1 MERHVMRV
9 ETFGGLAVW
18 LDDQPLVRHGKRIN
32 KNLELLALLAIN
44 GRAPLSNEALAG
56 LLWTGEESHNP
67 AGTLKNAAYSLRRL
81 LEQRGAGRELIT
93 VEDKQYRLASDL
105 VLEVDLWR
113 AGQLA
118 EQAVNQPDPARALE
132 AWQELDG
139 ICCGDFLPQ
148 LADRPWVAGQASLV
162 RSGWLAAA
170 RRAAAL
176 LLDGPERTG
185 ARQALA
191 VCAEALLIFPD
202 DMGLQIIRFAAMQR
216 LNMKAAVRSQ
226 YPLLAE
232 RLMERQGQA
241 PPARLRAI
249 HQWATEG
256 ESRGREEML
265 RIRQKLANHEKNAPP
280 GPYFCEYDQL
290 PMLYAMAR
298 RQAARNGQTTV
309 LLLVSAESQP
319 GSAAAGPDQKLRF
332 LLSQTLRR
340 DDVCCRY
347 GHDQYLALLML
358 ADPAHTDAVE
368 HRLRAGWKPVN
379 GRLELMFDFGGPLP
393 QIASE

>member
-1 MERHVMRV
+1 MERHVMRM

-18 LDDQPLVRHGKRIN
+18 LDDQPLVRHGERIN

-67 AGTLKNAAYSLRRL
+67 AGALKNAAYSLRRL
-81 LEQRGAGRELIT
+81 LEQRGAQRELIT
-93 VEDKQYRLASDL
+93 VEDKQYRLAGDL

-162 RSGWLAAA
+162 RDGWLAAA

-226 YPLLAE
+226 YPLVAE
-232 RLMERQGQA
+232 MLMERQGQA

-298 RQAARNGQTTV
+298 RQAARTGQTTV

-319 GSAAAGPDQKLRF
+319 GSAAAGPDQEQRF

-340 DDVCCRY
+340 GDVCCRY

-393 QIASE
+393 QITGE

>member
-93 VEDKQYRLASDL
+93 VEDKQYRLAGDL

-280 GPYFCEYDQL
+280 ALFLRVRPAAHALRHGPASGGPQRPDH
-290 PMLYAMAR
+290 R
-298 RQAARNGQTTV
+298 
-309 LLLVSAESQP
+309 
-319 GSAAAGPDQKLRF
+319 AAAGERGEPAGQRSRRPGSEAALFAQPDLTPGRCVLPLRPRPV
-332 LLSQTLRR
+332 SGPADAGRPGPHRR
-340 DDVCCRY
+340 GGAPAAGGLEAGERPAGADVRFRR
-347 GHDQYLALLML
+347 
-358 ADPAHTDAVE
+358 PAAPD
-368 HRLRAGWKPVN
+368 R
-379 GRLELMFDFGGPLP
+379 
-393 QIASE
+393 Q

>member
-18 LDDQPLVRHGKRIN
+18 LDDQPLVRHGERIN

-67 AGTLKNAAYSLRRL
+67 AGALKNAAYSLRRL
-81 LEQRGAGRELIT
+81 LEQRGAQRELIT
-93 VEDKQYRLASDL
+93 VEDKQYRLAGDL

-162 RSGWLAAA
+162 RDGWLAAA

-226 YPLLAE
+226 YPLVAE
-232 RLMERQGQA
+232 MLMERQGQA

-298 RQAARNGQTTV
+298 RQAARTGQTTV

-319 GSAAAGPDQKLRF
+319 GSAAADPDQELRF

-340 DDVCCRY
+340 GDVCCRY

-393 QIASE
+393 QITGE

>member
-1 MERHVMRV
+1 MERNVMRV

>member
-18 LDDQPLVRHGKRIN
+18 LDDQPLVRHGERIN

-67 AGTLKNAAYSLRRL
+67 AGALKNAAYSLRRL

-93 VEDKQYRLASDL
+93 VEDKQYRLAGDL

-298 RQAARNGQTTV
+298 RQAARNSQTTV

>member
-93 VEDKQYRLASDL
+93 VEDKQYRLAGDL

-139 ICCGDFLPQ
+139 ICCGDFLPR

>member
-1 MERHVMRV
+1 MERHVMRM

-18 LDDQPLVRHGKRIN
+18 LDDQPLVRHGERIN

-67 AGTLKNAAYSLRRL
+67 AGALKNAAYSLRRL
-81 LEQRGAGRELIT
+81 LEQRGAQRELIT
-93 VEDKQYRLASDL
+93 VEDKQYRLAGDL

-162 RSGWLAAA
+162 RDGWLAAA

-216 LNMKAAVRSQ
+216 LNMKVAVRSQ
-226 YPLLAE
+226 YPLVAE
-232 RLMERQGQA
+232 MLMERQGQA

-298 RQAARNGQTTV
+298 RQAARTGQTTV

-319 GSAAAGPDQKLRF
+319 GSAAADPDQELRF

-340 DDVCCRY
+340 GDVCCRY

>member
-1 MERHVMRV
+1 M
-9 ETFGGLAVW
+9 
-18 LDDQPLVRHGKRIN
+18 
-32 KNLELLALLAIN
+32 
-44 GRAPLSNEALAG
+44 
-56 LLWTGEESHNP
+56 
-67 AGTLKNAAYSLRRL
+67 
-81 LEQRGAGRELIT
+81 
-93 VEDKQYRLASDL
+93 EDKQYRLAGDL

-256 ESRGREEML
+256 ESRGREKML

-340 DDVCCRY
+340 DDVYCRY

>member
-18 LDDQPLVRHGKRIN
+18 LDDQPLVRHGERIN

-67 AGTLKNAAYSLRRL
+67 AGALKNAAYSLRRL

-93 VEDKQYRLASDL
+93 VEDKQYRLAGDL

-162 RSGWLAAA
+162 RDGWLAAA

-226 YPLLAE
+226 YPLVAE
-232 RLMERQGQA
+232 MLMERQGQA

-298 RQAARNGQTTV
+298 RQAARTGQTTV

-319 GSAAAGPDQKLRF
+319 GSAAADPDQELRF

-340 DDVCCRY
+340 GDVCCRY

-393 QIASE
+393 QITGE

>member
-67 AGTLKNAAYSLRRL
+67 AGTLKNAAYSLRQL

-93 VEDKQYRLASDL
+93 VEDKQYRLAGDL

>member
-81 LEQRGAGRELIT
+81 LEQRGAGRDLIT
-93 VEDKQYRLASDL
+93 VEDKQYRLAGDL

-298 RQAARNGQTTV
+298 RQAARTGQTTV

-340 DDVCCRY
+340 DDVYCRY

>member
-18 LDDQPLVRHGKRIN
+18 LDDQPLVRHGERIN

-67 AGTLKNAAYSLRRL
+67 AGALKNAAYSLRRL
-81 LEQRGAGRELIT
+81 LEQRGAQRELIT
-93 VEDKQYRLASDL
+93 VEDKQYRLAGDL

-162 RSGWLAAA
+162 RDGWLAAA

-176 LLDGPERTG
+176 LLEDSERTG
-185 ARQALA
+185 ARRALA

-232 RLMERQGQA
+232 MLMERQGQV

-298 RQAARNGQTTV
+298 RQAARTGQTAV
-309 LLLVSAESQP
+309 LLLAGAEGQP
-319 GSAAAGPDQKLRF
+319 GGAAAGADQELRF

-340 DDVCCRY
+340 GDVCCRY

-379 GRLELMFDFGGPLP
+379 GRLELMFDFDGPLP
-393 QIASE
+393 QITSE

>member
-18 LDDQPLVRHGKRIN
+18 LDDQPLVRHGERIN

-67 AGTLKNAAYSLRRL
+67 AGALKNAAYSLRRL
-81 LEQRGAGRELIT
+81 LEQRGAQRELIT
-93 VEDKQYRLASDL
+93 VEDKQYRLAGDL

-162 RSGWLAAA
+162 RDGWLAAA

-176 LLDGPERTG
+176 LLEDSERTG
-185 ARQALA
+185 ARRALA

-232 RLMERQGQA
+232 MLMERQGQV

-298 RQAARNGQTTV
+298 RQAARTGQTAV
-309 LLLVSAESQP
+309 LLLAGAEGQP
-319 GSAAAGPDQKLRF
+319 GGAAAGADQELRF

-340 DDVCCRY
+340 GDVCCRY

>member
-18 LDDQPLVRHGKRIN
+18 LDGLSLVRHGERIN

-67 AGTLKNAAYSLRRL
+67 AGALKNAAYSLRRL
-81 LEQRGAGRELIT
+81 LEQRGAQRELIT
-93 VEDKQYRLASDL
+93 VEGKQYRLAGDL

-113 AGQLA
+113 AEQLTGQV
-118 EQAVNQPDPARALE
+118 VNQPDKDRALE
-132 AWQELDG
+132 AWEELDG

-148 LADRPWVAGQASLV
+148 LADRPWVAGQAALA
-162 RSGWLAAA
+162 RDGWLAAA

-176 LLDGPERTG
+176 LLEEPRRSG

-191 VCAEALLIFPD
+191 VCAEALLLCPD
-202 DMGLQIIRFAAMQR
+202 DMELQIIRFSAMQR
-216 LNMKAAVRSQ
+216 LNMKTAVRSQ

-232 RLMERQGQA
+232 MLMERQGQV

-265 RIRQKLANHEKNAPP
+265 RIRQKLESHEKNAPP
-280 GPYFCEYDQL
+280 GPYFCEYDQM
-290 PMLYAMAR
+290 PMLCAMAR
-298 RQAARNGQTTV
+298 RQAARTGQTAV
-309 LLLVSAESQP
+309 LLLAGAEGQP
-319 GSAAAGPDQKLRF
+319 GSTGAAADQELRF

-340 DDVCCRY
+340 GDVCCRY
-347 GHDQYLALLML
+347 GHDRYLALLML
-358 ADPAHTDAVE
+358 ADPSHADAVE
-368 HRLRAGWKPVN
+368 HRLRAAWRPAA

-393 QIASE
+393 RLTGE

>member
-18 LDDQPLVRHGKRIN
+18 LDDQPLVRHGERIN

-67 AGTLKNAAYSLRRL
+67 AGALKNAAYSLRRL

-93 VEDKQYRLASDL
+93 VEDKQYRLAGDL

-162 RSGWLAAA
+162 RDGWLAAA

-226 YPLLAE
+226 YPLVAE
-232 RLMERQGQA
+232 MLMERQGQA

-298 RQAARNGQTTV
+298 RQAARTGQTTV

-319 GSAAAGPDQKLRF
+319 GSAAADPDQELRF

-340 DDVCCRY
+340 GDVCCRY

>member
-81 LEQRGAGRELIT
+81 LEQRGAGRDLIT
-93 VEDKQYRLASDL
+93 VEDKQYRLAGDL

>member
-93 VEDKQYRLASDL
+93 VEDKQYRLAGDL

>member
-93 VEDKQYRLASDL
+93 VEDKQYRLAGDL

-162 RSGWLAAA
+162 RSDWLAAA

-298 RQAARNGQTTV
+298 RQAARTGQTTV

>member
-18 LDDQPLVRHGKRIN
+18 LDGLSLVRHGERIN

-67 AGTLKNAAYSLRRL
+67 AGALKNAAYSLRRL
-81 LEQRGAGRELIT
+81 LEQRGAQRELIT
-93 VEDKQYRLASDL
+93 VEGKQYRLAGDL

-113 AGQLA
+113 AEQLTGQV
-118 EQAVNQPDPARALE
+118 VNQPDKDRALE
-132 AWQELDG
+132 AWEELDG

-148 LADRPWVAGQASLV
+148 LADRPWVAEQASLV
-162 RSGWLAAA
+162 RDGWLAAA

-176 LLDGPERTG
+176 LLEDQERSA
-185 ARQALA
+185 ARRALA
-191 VCAEALLIFPD
+191 VCAEALLLCPD

-232 RLMERQGQA
+232 MLMERHGQV
-241 PPARLRAI
+241 PPTRLRAI

-265 RIRQKLANHEKNAPP
+265 RIRQKLEGHEKNAPP

-298 RQAARNGQTTV
+298 RQAARTGQTAV
-309 LLLVSAESQP
+309 LLLVGAGGQP
-319 GSAAAGPDQKLRF
+319 GAAGAGADQELRF

-340 DDVCCRY
+340 GDVCCRY

-358 ADPAHTDAVE
+358 ADPAHTGAVE
-368 HRLRAGWKPVN
+368 SRLRAGWKPVN
-379 GRLELMFDFGGPLP
+379 GRLELTFDFGGPLP
-393 QIASE
+393 QIHGE

>member
-139 ICCGDFLPQ
+139 IYCGDFLPQ

>member
-18 LDDQPLVRHGKRIN
+18 LDDQPLVRHGERIN

-67 AGTLKNAAYSLRRL
+67 AGALKNAAYSLRRL

-93 VEDKQYRLASDL
+93 VEDKQYRLAGDL

-162 RSGWLAAA
+162 RDGWLAAA

-232 RLMERQGQA
+232 MLMERQGQA

-298 RQAARNGQTTV
+298 RQAARTGQTTV

-319 GSAAAGPDQKLRF
+319 GSAAADPDQELRF

-340 DDVCCRY
+340 GDVCCRY

-393 QIASE
+393 QITGE

>member
-18 LDDQPLVRHGKRIN
+18 LDDQPLVRHGERIN

-67 AGTLKNAAYSLRRL
+67 AGALKNAAYSLRRL

-93 VEDKQYRLASDL
+93 VEDKQYRLAGDL

-162 RSGWLAAA
+162 RDGWLAAA
-170 RRAAAL
+170 AAGR
-176 LLDGPERTG
+176 GPAAGRPGTHRS
-185 ARQALA
+185 RQALA

-202 DMGLQIIRFAAMQR
+202 DMSLQIIRFAAMQR

-232 RLMERQGQA
+232 MLMERQGQA

-249 HQWATEG
+249 HQWATEARVG
-256 ESRGREEML
+256 AGR
-265 RIRQKLANHEKNAPP
+265 RCCA
-280 GPYFCEYDQL
+280 F
-290 PMLYAMAR
+290 AR
-298 RQAARNGQTTV
+298 SWQTTKRTP
-309 LLLVSAESQP
+309 LRGPISASTTSCPCSTPWP
-319 GSAAAGPDQKLRF
+319 GV
-332 LLSQTLRR
+332 RR
-340 DDVCCRY
+340 PAPARPPCCC
-347 GHDQYLALLML
+347 
-358 ADPAHTDAVE
+358 
-368 HRLRAGWKPVN
+368 W
-379 GRLELMFDFGGPLP
+379 
-393 QIASE
+393 

>member
-18 LDDQPLVRHGKRIN
+18 LDDQPLVRHGERIN

-67 AGTLKNAAYSLRRL
+67 AGALKNAAYSLRRL

-93 VEDKQYRLASDL
+93 VEDKQYRLAGDL

-162 RSGWLAAA
+162 RDGWLAAA

-176 LLDGPERTG
+176 LLDGSERTG

-232 RLMERQGQA
+232 MLMERQGQA

-298 RQAARNGQTTV
+298 RQAARTGQTTV

-319 GSAAAGPDQKLRF
+319 GSAAADPDQELRF

-340 DDVCCRY
+340 GDVCCRY

>member
-67 AGTLKNAAYSLRRL
+67 AGTLKNAAYSLRQL

>member
-18 LDDQPLVRHGKRIN
+18 LDDQPLVRHGERIN

-67 AGTLKNAAYSLRRL
+67 AGALKNAAYSLRRL

-93 VEDKQYRLASDL
+93 VEDKQYRLAGDL

-162 RSGWLAAA
+162 RDGWLAAA

-232 RLMERQGQA
+232 MLMERQGQA

-298 RQAARNGQTTV
+298 RQAARTGQTAV
-309 LLLVSAESQP
+309 LLLAGAEGQP
-319 GSAAAGPDQKLRF
+319 GSAAAGPDQELRF

-340 DDVCCRY
+340 GDVCCRY

-393 QIASE
+393 QITGE

>member
-1 MERHVMRV
+1 MERNVMRV

-93 VEDKQYRLASDL
+93 VEDKQYRLAGDL

-139 ICCGDFLPQ
+139 IYCGDFLPQ

>member
-93 VEDKQYRLASDL
+93 VEDKQYRLAGDL

-148 LADRPWVAGQASLV
+148 LADRPRLAGQASLV

>member
-18 LDDQPLVRHGKRIN
+18 LDDQPLVRHGERIN

-44 GRAPLSNEALAG
+44 ERAPLSNEALAG

-81 LEQRGAGRELIT
+81 LEQRGAGRDLIT
-93 VEDKQYRLASDL
+93 VEDKQYRLAGDL

-298 RQAARNGQTTV
+298 RQAARTGQTTV

-340 DDVCCRY
+340 DDVYCRY

>member
-162 RSGWLAAA
+162 RSGWLPHGGPRPCCWTA
-170 RRAAAL
+170 R
-176 LLDGPERTG
+176 
-185 ARQALA
+185 
-191 VCAEALLIFPD
+191 
-202 DMGLQIIRFAAMQR
+202 
-216 LNMKAAVRSQ
+216 
-226 YPLLAE
+226 
-232 RLMERQGQA
+232 
-241 PPARLRAI
+241 
-249 HQWATEG
+249 
-256 ESRGREEML
+256 
-265 RIRQKLANHEKNAPP
+265 NAPEP
-280 GPYFCEYDQL
+280 G
-290 PMLYAMAR
+290 R
-298 RQAARNGQTTV
+298 RW
-309 LLLVSAESQP
+309 
-319 GSAAAGPDQKLRF
+319 RF
-332 LLSQTLRR
+332 VPRR
-340 DDVCCRY
+340 
-347 GHDQYLALLML
+347 
-358 ADPAHTDAVE
+358 
-368 HRLRAGWKPVN
+368 
-379 GRLELMFDFGGPLP
+379 F
-393 QIASE
+393 

>member
-1 MERHVMRV
+1 MERNVMRV

-67 AGTLKNAAYSLRRL
+67 AGTLKNAAYSLRQL

-93 VEDKQYRLASDL
+93 VEDKQYRLAGDL

>member
-93 VEDKQYRLASDL
+93 VEDKQYRLAGDL

-139 ICCGDFLPQ
+139 IYCGDFLPQ

>member
-67 AGTLKNAAYSLRRL
+67 AGTLKNAAYSLRQL
-81 LEQRGAGRELIT
+81 LEQRGAGRDLIT
-93 VEDKQYRLASDL
+93 VEDKQYRLAGDL

-340 DDVCCRY
+340 DDVYCRY

>member
-1 MERHVMRV
+1 MERNVMRV

-93 VEDKQYRLASDL
+93 VEDKQYRLAGDL

>member
-93 VEDKQYRLASDL
+93 VEDKQYRLAGDL

-298 RQAARNGQTTV
+298 RQAARNGQITV